1 MKVQARFAVAIA
13 VLALVSALSGI
24 GGAYAGTVLIGS
36 KQIRNGSLLTVDYKK
51 GSVQTSDIQ
60 NGGVDAPD
68 IGTGEVGSSEIGD
81 GSVGGAE
88 IGEGQVDGG
97 EIDVPDPVETVEPEA
112 TAAPVPSEFVL
123 LDPVTTYEKVEA
135 ASLLEVTWTGSASA
149 GFSPCQF
156 QVRVDGQA
164 PAPGGGVIYVQNGSI
179 EGNVSVTATFENLPA
194 GPHAVAI
201 FARSIIA
208 GQACTVGPNEAQVA
222 QTFLIAEQV
231 L

>member
-1 MKVQARFAVAIA
+1 MKLQVRFAVAVSVI
-13 VLALVSALSGI
+13 ALVAALSGI
-24 GGAYAGTVLIGS
+24 AGAYAGQVLIGS

-51 GSVQTSDIQ
+51 GSVRTSDIQ

-68 IGTGEVGSSEIGD
+68 IGTGEVQAPEIAD
-81 GSVGGAE
+81 GSVDGA
-88 IGEGQVDGG
+88 
-97 EIDVPDPVETVEPEA
+97 EIDVPDPVETVEPEP
-112 TAAPVPSEFVL
+112 TAAPVPGEFVL

-164 PAPGGGVIYVQNGSI
+164 PAPGAGTIYVPNGSI
-179 EGNVSVTATFENLPA
+179 EGNVSVTATFESLPA
-194 GPHAVAI
+194 GPHSVAI

-208 GQACTVGPNEAQVA
+208 GQTCTVGPNEAQVA
-222 QTFLIAEQV
+222 QSFLIAEQV